1 MIEKPAAIAANAVK
15 SAKWDEI
22 TEGRDFQPADA
33 PILSMLRHWYAVM
46 EQCIEDMDAMDGQLV
61 YENRM
66 EDMKPLPQLDIM
78 KKASAEIRQI
88 NKQLGICD
96 EAKPEPKREASIIHV
111 LHQFDYQ
118 PECHCSK
125 TLFPSRPRRAGR
137 TLTTP

>member
-1 MIEKPAAIAANAVK
+1 MIEKPVSIAANAVK

-33 PILSMLRHWYAVM
+33 PILSMLCHWYAVM

-78 KKASAEIRQI
+78 KKASAEIRQL

-96 EAKPEPKREASIIHV
+96 EKAPETKREVSIIHV
-111 LHQFDYQ
+111 LHQDRQ
-118 PECHCSK
+118 
-125 TLFPSRPRRAGR
+125 SRAANHRRAAAS
-137 TLTTP
+137 

>member
-22 TEGRDFQPADA
+22 TEGREFQPSDA
-33 PILSMLRHWYAVM
+33 PVLSMLCHWYAVM

-78 KKASAEIRQI
+78 KKASAEIRQL

-96 EAKPEPKREASIIHV
+96 EKAPEKPKEVRIVH
-111 LHQFDYQ
+111 
-118 PECHCSK
+118 
-125 TLFPSRPRRAGR
+125 TLFDRRQSRAANRRGAAAG
-137 TLTTP
+137 

>member
-22 TEGRDFQPADA
+22 TEGRDFQAAA
-33 PILSMLRHWYAVM
+33 PPIPSMRCHWYAA
-46 EQCIEDMDAMDGQLV
+46 IERCTEDIPAIDGQLV

-78 KKASAEIRQI
+78 KKASAEIRQL

-96 EAKPEPKREASIIHV
+96 EKAPEPKREVSIIHV
-111 LHQFDYQ
+111 LHQDRQ
-118 PECHCSK
+118 
-125 TLFPSRPRRAGR
+125 SRAANHRRASAG
-137 TLTTP
+137 